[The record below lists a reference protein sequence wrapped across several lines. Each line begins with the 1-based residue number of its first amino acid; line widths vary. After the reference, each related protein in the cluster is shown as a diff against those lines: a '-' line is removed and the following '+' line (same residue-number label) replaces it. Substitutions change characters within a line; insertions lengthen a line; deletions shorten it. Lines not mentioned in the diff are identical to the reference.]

1 MAEDTDTTMGTD
13 TDDGSEAQ
21 SQVSRLEGALKKE
34 RKVARDAQRSLKQ
47 WDGLDADD
55 VRDAIKAR
63 SQAEEDSAKNRG
75 AWEELKLKLEARHTE
90 QRDADQGRI
99 ATLEGQLQQH
109 LVSDQLTRAISEAG
123 FHDDYRQ
130 AARLELL
137 QLKPKMVEG
146 RDGSFRAVFADD
158 LEGDVE
164 IKQFVKQWSQSDM
177 AQKYMP
183 GSGVSGGDSQGGVRR
198 RGNGAAP
205 LVVDNDPVSIG
216 RNLEAIAT
224 GAAVVERK

>member
-1 MAEDTDTTMGTD
+1 MAEDTTMETE
-13 TDDGSEAQ
+13 TDDGSGAQ
-21 SQVSRLEGALKKE
+21 DQIARLEGALKKE
-34 RKVARDAQRSLKQ
+34 RKAARDAQRSLKQ

-55 VRDAIKAR
+55 VRDAIKVR
-63 SQAEEDSAKNRG
+63 GQAEEDSAKARG
-75 AWEELKLKLEARHTE
+75 AWEELKLKLESRHTK
-90 QRDADQGRI
+90 QRDADQTRI
-99 ATLEGQLQQH
+99 SALEGQLQRH

-146 RDGSFRAVFADD
+146 DDGSFRAVFVDD
-158 LEGDVE
+158 LEGEVD
-164 IKQFVKQWSQSDM
+164 IKQFVKQWSKSAE

-198 RGNGAAP
+198 GNGPAP
-205 LVVDNDPVSIG
+205 TIIENDAVSIG
-216 RNLEAIAT
+216 RNLEAIAS
-224 GAAVVERK
+224 GAATVERQ